1 MKLFD
6 KRSEEIYSLNI
17 YIHIYSWNIACRS
30 SRREKECVNCI
41 TFLNLVI
48 FNQVEL

>member
-17 YIHIYSWNIACRS
+17 YIHIYILGILHVDHRD
-30 SRREKECVNCI
+30 EKKNA
-41 TFLNLVI
+41 
-48 FNQVEL
+48 